1 MPYALSLVLLIV
13 LVCSGIARGED
24 FILTVNGVPKEIN
37 LDQEQI
43 LDLPDGTSLTVKVN
57 QKEILRFTSTLFSFD
72 HQNRYKPN
80 QSDLGDGIK
89 QTMIVTPRGT
99 GVIIQEYLQLNPVHQ
114 VDTLLNELTKEERD
128 YGYQYREKKVTRQAG
143 AITFRGKEAVTSY
156 PGEEW
161 TRTVLACGGKDKGL
175 VIITFIEKDRYQ
187 DEQGLAEGLWQSL
200 RVLSSGCT
208 P

>member
-1 MPYALSLVLLIV
+1 MPYVLNLVLLMV
-13 LVCSGIARGED
+13 LGCSGIAWGED
-24 FILTVNGVPKEIN
+24 FILTVNGVTKEIN

-43 LDLPDGTSLTVKVN
+43 LELPDGTSITVKVN

-80 QSDLGDGIK
+80 QSDLGDGIR
-89 QTMIVTPRGT
+89 QTMMVTPRGT

-128 YGYQYREKKVTRQAG
+128 YGYQYRETKVTRQVG
-143 AITFRGKEAVTSY
+143 EITFKGKEAVTSY

-161 TRTVLACGGKDKGL
+161 SRAVLACGGKDKGL

-187 DEQGLAEGLWQSL
+187 DEKNLAEGLWQSL